1 MLHVYSAFPGE
12 MTGFPILPFIVV
24 GYKTSTF
31 AVTHISLVL
40 LVALQTWAEAGG
52 SPVLVVG

>member
-12 MTGFPILPFIVV
+12 MTGSPITFVVV
-24 GYKTSTF
+24 GYKTSIF

-40 LVALQTWAEAGG
+40 LVSLQG
-52 SPVLVVG
+52 